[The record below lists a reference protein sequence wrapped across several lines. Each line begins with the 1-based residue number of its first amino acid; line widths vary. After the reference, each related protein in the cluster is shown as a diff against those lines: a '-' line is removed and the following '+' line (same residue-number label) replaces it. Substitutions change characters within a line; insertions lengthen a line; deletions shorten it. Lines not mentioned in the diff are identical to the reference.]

1 MGYSE
6 PDSYCQEAAFG
17 EIRRASRVGLFG
29 WRGWEFADLYVAEG
43 DGTAMV
49 LEVDAGIVHAGEVGI
64 NLELA
69 VGDEFAELEGICGRT
84 REL

>member
-1 MGYSE
+1 
-6 PDSYCQEAAFG
+6 
-17 EIRRASRVGLFG
+17 
-29 WRGWEFADLYVAEG
+29 
-43 DGTAMV
+43 MV